1 MNNRQWSILT
11 VLILVNYI
19 VFSSLITFL
28 AESNKPAPTP
38 TRTPLPTF
46 TVTLTS
52 TPTSPPPTPTATLV
66 FPPTSTSTPIPPP
79 AADTPVPPPSTDTP
93 APPPPRTERIV
104 HVVQPG
110 ESVSAIAAR
119 YGVSVNSVKWLNGL
133 TDASVIHPGQELIIP
148 APGEVIPSP
157 TPGPEAP
164 SPTPAPPPAEEGGE
178 PPPEEQPPPEPP
190 AEQHQFTGRVEKWWP
205 NCGLAAV
212 GKSKVLDA
220 NSGEP
225 VNGVRIRIWNDGG
238 YEAFSLVSG
247 VGHSYG
253 AGEYDIV
260 LNNKPIEAKF
270 YLAAWDWET
279 APGQY
284 TRVDSD
290 VITVEFNAGN
300 CQPEGS
306 GHQVV
311 IVNWY
316 RNW

>member
-1 MNNRQWSILT
+1 MNNRQWSILI

-28 AESNKPAPTP
+28 MESNKPVPTP

-46 TVTLTS
+46 TVTLTR
-52 TPTSPPPTPTATLV
+52 TPTQPPPSPTATLV
-66 FPPTSTSTPIPPP
+66 FPPTSTPTTEPPP
-79 AADTPVPPPSTDTP
+79 EPPTPVPPPPADTP
-93 APPPPRTERIV
+93 APLPPRTERTT
-104 HVVQPG
+104 HVVQAG
-110 ESVSAIAAR
+110 ESLSVIAAH
-119 YGVSVNSVKWLNGL
+119 YGVSVNSIQWLNGL
-133 TDASVIHPGQELIIP
+133 TSSIIHVGQELIIP

-164 SPTPAPPPAEEGGE
+164 SPTPAPPPAEEGGG
-178 PPPEEQPPPEPP
+178 PPPEEAPPTEPP
-190 AEQHQFTGRVEKWWP
+190 AEQHQFSGRIEQWWP

-220 NSGEP
+220 NTGEP

-247 VGHSYG
+247 VGTTYG
-253 AGEYDIV
+253 PGEYDIV
-260 LNNKPIEAKF
+260 LNNKPIDAKF
-270 YLAAWDWET
+270 YLAAWDWQT
-279 APGQY
+279 GPDQY
-284 TRVDSD
+284 VSIDSE
-290 VITVEFNAGN
+290 VVTLEFNSGS